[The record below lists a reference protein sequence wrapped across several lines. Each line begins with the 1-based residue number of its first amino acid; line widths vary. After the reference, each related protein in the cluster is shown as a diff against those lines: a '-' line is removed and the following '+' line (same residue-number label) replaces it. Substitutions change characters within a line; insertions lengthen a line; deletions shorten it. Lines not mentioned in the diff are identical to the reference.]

1 MISACNHRL
10 LLIEQALSNNGSIL
24 AQLQLLE
31 LNSKPGVDASCQ
43 SDCEEGDER
52 ELDALRDWIV
62 RLRAQVARTERR
74 IERLRSSVER
84 HDAQLSDIK
93 SRIIWS
99 SGGCAVVR
107 PHNRWDVHVHTDG
120 SAAQREM
127 AANRSTQ
134 VNSKWPLSLQIAH
147 QKLSITHATASGSS
161 RPWSARNVVGCS
173 GIKPQLSQSFTS
185 LLSAN
190 HRQQSS
196 VRVATGETSSH
207 DNRSFEMRPRDNL
220 HHSTNELNTFR

>member
-10 LLIEQALSNNGSIL
+10 LLIEQALSNNGAIL
-24 AQLQLLE
+24 AQLQLPE

-43 SDCEEGDER
+43 CDCEER

-74 IERLRSSVER
+74 IERLRASVER
-84 HDAQLSDIK
+84 HDAQLCDIK

-107 PHNRWDVHVHTDG
+107 PHNRWDVRVHRDG
-120 SAAQREM
+120 SAAQRVM
-127 AANRSTQ
+127 ANRTH
-134 VNSKWPLSLQIAH
+134 VNSKCPLSLQSTH
-147 QKLSITHATASGSS
+147 QKLSITHATASGSG

-173 GIKPQLSQSFTS
+173 GDKPQLSQSFTS
-185 LLSAN
+185 LLSVKSTAAVQ
-190 HRQQSS
+190 RTCFDSS
-196 VRVATGETSSH
+196 
-207 DNRSFEMRPRDNL
+207 
-220 HHSTNELNTFR
+220 NTFARQSIIRDEA